1 MNPALGSLALIL
13 TLAPLFGCGAAARS
27 FAAPVATPTVPVD
40 VNADALSTPA
50 PEPARAVVDP
60 ASDEVRLWVRAT
72 PGHDDA
78 EVTLVEPVAA
88 LPDGVVQAGTNF
100 HVVAVNSGTT
110 LDAWVESRSYRDASD
125 YWRMAAAVA
134 VAERGEVDDFVR
146 ADGWILWSAR
156 GHTLICEE
164 SAERCFELPTPRRID
179 GFYCSGR
186 NYPCHLSVE
195 NAAGRMEAWEIT
207 FTRRGARRRLE
218 RTWARE
224 AAALAGPVFADERRE
239 RGASIALVTA
249 PTRPVGVDDV
259 RFRDRDAAANTR
271 ASPTA
276 SLARSASKRWVLA

>member
-146 ADGWILWSAR
+146 VDGWILWSAC
-156 GHTLICEE
+156 GHMLICEE

-218 RTWARE
+218 RTWARDS
-224 AAALAGPVFADERRE
+224 AALAGPVFADERRE
-239 RGASIALVTA
+239 PGAAIVLVTA

-259 RFRDRDAAANTR
+259 RFLDRDAAANTR